1 MHLRACFAITI
12 ALALAS
18 EAVNPGIRLRLTD
31 KGLQYVASIGVEVL
45 KEKLNSL
52 TIPDIHGDAGT
63 PVGHIS
69 YDLTSVKITSLS
81 LPSYS
86 LKPVANV
93 GLQFAVSGVSVAL
106 SGHWH
111 YREDHWPHISD
122 SGSVDV
128 SASGISF
135 SVSVALGADSK
146 GRPTVSAAGC
156 SCSIGS
162 VSITLHGG
170 ASWLYNLF
178 DHEIEGKIKSAL
190 QSQLCSAAK
199 DSINNQGAKAL
210 ANFPTTRKLD
220 KFSEINYSLVQK
232 PAPTAAFLDVMIK
245 GEFESAVHPVE
256 APFSP
261 APLPADTADKYM
273 VYVWLTDYVIN
284 TAGLVY
290 MKSGFMNRTVTQAD
304 LPKDFKFP
312 LNTNTF
318 KVIVYQ
324 LYNKYPDRP
333 VRLKV
338 YPTQSPAISSDV
350 GGVNV
355 SLVGHVEFYVDLQ
368 NGSSVFAFSLG
379 LNIAATAQIAI
390 KDTNLTVHASF
401 VKVDPSLVKSAIGN
415 IEPNINL
422 MKMFLNSFVDKLII
436 NELNKYGDQGFPLP
450 MIDGGK
456 LVSPQISS
464 GKHFTLVSSNVDYH
478 PSDTQDLDEISQEFG
493 DRRFIKIV

>member
-1 MHLRACFAITI
+1 MAIYYLVLYG
-12 ALALAS
+12 A
-18 EAVNPGIRLRLTD
+18 GYMCH
-31 KGLQYVASIGVEVL
+31 KVASIGVEVL

-69 YDLTSVKITSLS
+69 YDLT
-81 LPSYS
+81 
-86 LKPVANV
+86 
-93 GLQFAVSGVSVAL
+93 
-106 SGHWH
+106 
-111 YREDHWPHISD
+111 RPHISD

-162 VSITLHGG
+162 
-170 ASWLYNLF
+170 
-178 DHEIEGKIKSAL
+178 
-190 QSQLCSAAK
+190 
-199 DSINNQGAKAL
+199 
-210 ANFPTTRKLD
+210 
-220 KFSEINYSLVQK
+220 
-232 PAPTAAFLDVMIK
+232 

-379 LNIAATAQIAI
+379 LRR
-390 KDTNLTVHASF
+390 
-401 VKVDPSLVKSAIGN
+401 VDPSLVKSAIGN

-464 GKHFTLVSSNVDYH
+464 GK
-478 PSDTQDLDEISQEFG
+478 
-493 DRRFIKIV
+493 